1 MLRAAPKLLNGTLRF
16 ASPIGAYALFLV
28 LISLIDLE
36 STGKMI
42 PLLGAYMFPPFGKE
56 TIIPIAIARGVNPV
70 IVSSSIITLDALT
83 AVFLALNFNLLY
95 SLPFIGNLIK
105 KFEKVGNKT
114 LERRK
119 WIKRFSTVG
128 LLLFMLIPFQGTG
141 AISTS
146 LIGRLAG
153 VDVYRV
159 VFAVFAGSVLTT
171 VTLTFFSG
179 LVRSLF
185 TG

>member
-1 MLRAAPKLLNGTLRF
+1 
-16 ASPIGAYALFLV
+16 
-28 LISLIDLE
+28 
-36 STGKMI
+36 
-42 PLLGAYMFPPFGKE
+42 
-56 TIIPIAIARGVNPV
+56 
-70 IVSSSIITLDALT
+70 VSSSIIALDALT

-95 SLPFIGNLIK
+95 YLPFIGNLIK
-105 KFEKVGNKT
+105 KFEKAGHKT

-119 WIKRFSTVG
+119 WIKRLSTVG
-128 LLLFMLIPFQGTG
+128 LFLFMVIPFQGTG

-159 VFAVFAGSVLTT
+159 VFVVFVGSILTT
-171 VTLTFFSG
+171 ITVTVFFSA
-179 LVRSLF
+179 LMRFF